1 MNEAA
6 LIAGMF
12 LATFSTRYL
21 LFAVAGKVHF
31 PEWLSTGLSFVPPAV
46 LTAIIV
52 PSVLMPKGEI
62 WFSFNNP
69 WLLAA
74 IGAAVIAV
82 IRKDLLTTIVGGML
96 LFVALKFGL
105 GMG

>member
-6 LIAGMF
+6 LIFGMF
-12 LATFSTRYL
+12 VATFSVRYL
-21 LFAVAGKVHF
+21 LFAVAGRVHF
-31 PEWLSTGLSFVPPAV
+31 PSWLSTALAFVPSAV

-52 PSVLMPKGEI
+52 PAVLMPKGEL
-62 WFSFNNP
+62 WLSMQNP

-74 IGAAVIAV
+74 FAAAVIAL

-96 LFVALKFGL
+96 VFVGLKFGL
-105 GMG
+105 GLG